1 MLLAL
6 CEGFDAD
13 DLHAEL
19 ARSRASV
26 KRAIGGLR
34 RKLGTD
40 MTGLAGVAR
49 EAGLLQVPHRPAA

>member
-6 CEGFDAD
+6 REGVDAD

-19 ARSRASV
+19 ARSRTAV
-26 KRAIGGLR
+26 TRAVLGLQ

-40 MTGLAGVAR
+40 MTGLAGIAR
-49 EAGLLQVPHRPAA
+49 EAGLLQVPRSPAA